1 MMNLYD
7 SSLFFDEM
15 FDGNKPK
22 PHYRS
27 FHHKLTFFS
36 REQLEEKYRQA
47 QASFLRQGITFTVYG
62 AQDGTER
69 TMPFDCVPII
79 IPQTKWA
86 MIEAGVKQR
95 VEALNKFLQDV
106 YGQQKIFQDGLI
118 PRQLVENNPYF
129 KPTMRG
135 LQVPIANH
143 IFLAGIDLIRDEK
156 GDYHVLEDNLRN
168 PSGIS
173 YVFENRDVMK
183 EVYPEFFSKHTIRPL
198 DKQMA
203 YMKKALLAHRP
214 PSMQAERE
222 PKAVLLTAGMYNS
235 AYYDHVFFSP
245 AFKHPARRGP

>member
-15 FDGNKPK
+15 FDGNQPK

-27 FHHKLTFFS
+27 FHHKLSIFS
-36 REQLEEKYRQA
+36 QEQLEEKYRQA

-79 IPQTKWA
+79 IPQTQWA
-86 MIEAGVKQR
+86 IIEAGVKQR
-95 VEALNKFLQDV
+95 VEALNLFLQDV
-106 YGQQKIFQDGLI
+106 YDEQKIIRDGYI
-118 PRQLVENNPYF
+118 PRQLVEKNPYF
-129 KPTMRG
+129 SPIMKG
-135 LQVPIANH
+135 LKVPIANH

-156 GDYHVLEDNLRN
+156 GEYFVLEDNLRN

-183 EVYPEFFSKHTIRPL
+183 EVYPEFFQNIL
-198 DKQMA
+198 F
-203 YMKKALLAHRP
+203 YLLISRW
-214 PSMQAERE
+214 
-222 PKAVLLTAGMYNS
+222 LT
-235 AYYDHVFFSP
+235 
-245 AFKHPARRGP
+245 